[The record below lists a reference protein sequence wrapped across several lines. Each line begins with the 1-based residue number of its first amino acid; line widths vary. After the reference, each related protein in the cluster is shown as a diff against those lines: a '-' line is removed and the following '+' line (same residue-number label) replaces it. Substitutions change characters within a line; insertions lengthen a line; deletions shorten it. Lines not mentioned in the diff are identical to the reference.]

1 MILSSLMS
9 KCQLEFRGCLVAID
23 KNPTE
28 LGFSKKK
35 KREREREDL
44 LFPIMKKCLW
54 GIASGMAGSGCS
66 NIARNPSIFIPQ
78 LCFPL
83 CRLHY

>member
-35 KREREREDL
+35 KKRERERGFIVSNNEQMSMGNRFRQVWIWVLKHCQESIYLHSSAL
-44 LFPIMKKCLW
+44 L
-54 GIASGMAGSGCS
+54 SSV
-66 NIARNPSIFIPQ
+66 
-78 LCFPL
+78 
-83 CRLHY
+83 

>member
-35 KREREREDL
+35 RG
-44 LFPIMKKCLW
+44 FIV
-54 GIASGMAGSGCS
+54 S
-66 NIARNPSIFIPQ
+66 NNEKV
-78 LCFPL
+78 
-83 CRLHY
+83 YGE

>member
-35 KREREREDL
+35 KEDL
-44 LFPIMKKCLW
+44 LFPIMKKSMGNSFRHGWIWVLKHCQESIYLH
-54 GIASGMAGSGCS
+54 ASVLLSS
-66 NIARNPSIFIPQ
+66 V
-78 LCFPL
+78 
-83 CRLHY
+83 

>member
-35 KREREREDL
+35 KRG
-44 LFPIMKKCLW
+44 FIV
-54 GIASGMAGSGCS
+54 S
-66 NIARNPSIFIPQ
+66 NNEKV
-78 LCFPL
+78 
-83 CRLHY
+83 YGE